1 MVSESKIFQYEIC
14 GHSKNWIAMT
24 FYGCSGYLEGLP
36 FSDKFA
42 PGFTRSSEPG
52 LVNCKE
58 DAYY

>member
-14 GHSKNWIAMT
+14 GHSKNWVAMT

-42 PGFTRSSEPG
+42 PGFT
-52 LVNCKE
+52 
-58 DAYY
+58 